1 MKKLKSLKLML
12 LAVVALLGTNAFA
25 QTSSGIFT
33 ITLSGN
39 NATITGFK
47 ADATASDVATLVIPA
62 TLPNGVSATPYN
74 VVAIANN
81 AFKNANNTLK
91 KAITSVTIADT
102 KVVSI
107 GNNAFDGLTNLTEVT
122 IGKAVTSIGIGAF
135 NGCSKLTTVNFP
147 EGSAVNTINVDA
159 FKGTK
164 ISHLNLGNT
173 KLVTINNM
181 FGSTYAYAA
190 VKYTDVGID
199 DPYSA
204 KYHNSTLEGAKS
216 ITDYKTFYTAT
227 EAATAN
233 ETNNLDGI
241 INNTTNL
248 TAEQIAA
255 LANLGSNEAYN
266 VNDNPTAGDVVLYNS
281 SSYIT
286 AVGAIHAGDGK
297 EVYTQDEADVYNAT
311 LDGAV
316 TTANN
321 RVDAVSAKTV
331 TDLTEVTLPATWRY
345 LGVEGESLPGAFE
358 NCTKLAT
365 VNFTTPTLAAAVYQE
380 VRAKAFLGCPIQN
393 LNMTDTKIQVIPS
406 DILVDG
412 TMVNSTL
419 QSVTFPVTLTTIEA
433 KAFYQCAQLATVSFP
448 VDCQLTAIKNYVFG
462 ITPSLTEIDL
472 TNCYK
477 LNSFEAYT
485 PFVPTTGKNTEL
497 TKITLPAKRTI
508 DDVNYPF
515 QTIGTALAN
524 LSALTTIA
532 NLTDI
537 TAVGA
542 GAFTN
547 DAALASLTLPATVA
561 SITGKPFGG
570 CTKLASLIVTGQT
583 GSNVTTLTVGT
594 DGANLFDDNTS
605 LKTVKFTNNVK
616 ATFDDDAFKNSTG
629 IETLEIAKDAEIK
642 GGTLAAGSFVV
653 AENAQIALGKISV
666 VNGDGFISVGDGTKA
681 ASVTID
687 NINANVANNS
697 IVVGKV
703 AVTVGTDDTNNVA
716 VASGKTV
723 GLDFFGEAATSLTF
737 TGQIQSK
744 FTKYTAK
751 NDNLT
756 EINLNGVVVTNENT
770 FPQNMFNA
778 DRTVALT
785 INWEPADANA
795 KTIFHKEAFASATVA
810 EGSRKVTLNTT
821 TAVAA
826 KYENLE
832 SNLFNVI
839 FVADAE
845 TFKIA
850 VAGPS
855 TYKYGKFFVENGD
868 IYKIAKD
875 QDGAKVVVYEAY
887 VDKDD
892 DNTIYVNQLRLI
904 DGFFYV
910 KGVNTGLDGA
920 GTAVIVKSD
929 SEAPV
934 VAIKTLTDKNS
945 LNYTS
950 AAKPV
955 NEIICMNEEAGMLG
969 SLLKTATV
977 NTVSNADYTLYAMK
991 NPANNGLAWQQFKSN
1006 ITLPQLTFYV
1016 RCKAGAAAP
1025 QLNVVFTDGSVDEG
1039 TTGIQDINAAEQM
1052 NGEIYNLQG
1061 IRVNGIQKGMY
1072 IMNGKKFIQK

>member
-1 MKKLKSLKLML
+1 ML

-102 KVVSI
+102 KVASI

-190 VKYTDVGID
+190 VKYTDGGID

-216 ITDYKTFYTAT
+216 TTDYKAFYTAA
-227 EAATAN
+227 EAAEAN
-233 ETNNLDGI
+233 ASASLTGI
-241 INNTTNL
+241 ITTSTTL
-248 TAEQIAA
+248 DDTQIAA
-255 LANLGSNEAYN
+255 LAALGSNEAYN
-266 VNDNPTAGDVVLYNS
+266 VGDNPTAGDVVLYNS

-286 AVGAIHAGDGK
+286 AEGAIHAGDGK
-297 EVYTQDEADVYNAT
+297 DLYTQDEADEYNAT

-321 RVDAVSAKTV
+321 RVDAVSAKAV

-419 QSVTFPVTLTTIEA
+419 QSVTFPVALTTIEA
-433 KAFYQCAQLATVSFP
+433 KAFYQCAQLRTVTFP
-448 VDCQLTAIKNYVFG
+448 ADVKLTAIKNNVFG

-477 LNSFEAYT
+477 LNSFGAYT

-508 DDVNYPF
+508 EDVDYTF

-524 LSALTTIA
+524 LAALTTID

-537 TAVGA
+537 TAVA
-542 GAFTN
+542 DGAFTN
-547 DAALASLTLPATVA
+547 DAALASLTLPVTVT

-570 CTKLASLIVTGQT
+570 CTKLATLIVTGQT

-594 DGANLFDDNTS
+594 DGTNLFDNNTS

-629 IETLEIAKDAEIK
+629 IETLEIAKGAEIK
-642 GGTLAAGSFVV
+642 GGTLAASSFVV

-666 VNGDGFISVGDGTKA
+666 VNGDGFITVGNGTKA
-681 ASVTID
+681 ATVTID

-703 AVTVGTDDTNNVA
+703 AVTVGTTTNNNVA

-723 GLDFFGEAATSLTF
+723 GLDFFGEAATSLSF
-737 TGQIQSK
+737 TGQIQSV

-756 EINLNGVVVTNENT
+756 EINLNGVVVSNENT
-770 FPQNMFNA
+770 FPENMFNE

-785 INWEPADANA
+785 INWEPADAAA
-795 KTIFHKEAFASATVA
+795 KKIFAKDAFKAASETTEAN
-810 EGSRKVTLNTT
+810 RKVTLNTT

-826 KYENLE
+826 LYGNLE
-832 SNLFNVI
+832 DNLYNVI
-839 FVADAE
+839 FSAEAE
-845 TFKIA
+845 TFEIA

-950 AAKPV
+950 AGVPV

-1061 IRVNGIQKGMY
+1061 IRVNGTQKGMY